1 MAMDMDETHQAGQGP
16 ISVLLVDDEE
26 YILTSLRRLLMD
38 EKDVDV
44 VTAGS
49 GEEGLE
55 LLPELVNLGVI
66 VSDQRM
72 PGMSGAEFLEKARL
86 VRPDAVRIIL
96 TGYADV
102 SAAVDA
108 INRGGAWRY
117 LTKPWNN
124 EELAQTIRDAV
135 ELYIRESQTRRLN
148 DIIRQQ
154 NSEMETWTENLKKR
168 LLQSTTT
175 IREQSHTLRQLSLK
189 KPVAVVFQAFDGFLE
204 VMGGKHAVHARTVS
218 SLVADVARRMGL
230 DAETIT
236 RFRLAALLHDVGKFG
251 TLSAELNKGVEDMS
265 ESEAGEYRRHPLRGE
280 EMVSRV
286 EELADVALMV
296 RSHHETFD
304 GQGFPDGLE
313 SERIPLGARLIAI
326 ADLIERSARSVE
338 KHRADFAL
346 MTARFHGGTLLD
358 PHLVTKFQGITR
370 AIYFEG
376 RKSGLASELELEP
389 RDLIPG
395 MQITRDVESGTGV
408 LLMQRGTVLD
418 MAGILLI
425 RGHFHKTPTPH
436 GIFVQ
441 VTSD

>member
-1 MAMDMDETHQAGQGP
+1 MDEMHQAEHGP
-16 ISVLLVDDEE
+16 ISILLVDDEE
-26 YILTSLRRLLMD
+26 NILRSLQRLLMD
-38 EKDVDV
+38 VKDVEI

-49 GEEGLE
+49 GEEGLN
-55 LLPELVNLGVI
+55 LLPELANLGVI

-72 PGMSGAEFLEKARL
+72 PGMSGALFLEKARL

-135 ELYIRESQTRRLN
+135 ALYTRESQNRRLN
-148 DIIRQQ
+148 EIIRQQ
-154 NSEMETWTENLKKR
+154 NSEMAEWTENLKKR
-168 LLQSTTT
+168 LLQSTAT
-175 IREQSHTLRQLSLK
+175 IREQNQALKELSLK
-189 KPVAVVFQAFDGFLE
+189 KPVAVVLQAFDGFFE
-204 VMGGKHAVHARTVS
+204 VMGGASAVHARTVS
-218 SLVADVARRMGL
+218 TLVADVARKMGL

-236 RFRLAALLHDVGKFG
+236 RFRLAALLHDTGKSG
-251 TLSAELNKGVEDMS
+251 TLVAGLNKGVDEMS
-265 ESEAGEYRRHPLRGE
+265 ESEAREYRRHPLRGE
-280 EMVSRV
+280 EMFSRI
-286 EELADVALMV
+286 EELAEVALLI
-296 RSHHETFD
+296 RSHHESFD
-304 GQGFPDGLE
+304 GQGFPDGVGG
-313 SERIPLGARLIAI
+313 ERIPLGARLIAI
-326 ADLIERSARSVE
+326 ADLIERNARSVE

-370 AIYFEG
+370 TVYFEG
-376 RKSGLASELELEP
+376 RKSGLVSELELAPQE
-389 RDLIPG
+389 LIPG
-395 MQITRDVESGTGV
+395 MQISRDVESGAGV

-418 MAGILLI
+418 VAGIVLI
-425 RGHFHKTPTPH
+425 RSHFHKTPSPH

-441 VTSD
+441 VTSE